1 MSCTLVSVYVQHH
14 CVNHKLTNKLRVL
27 IRMEVGELTRTFA
40 SKSTNCPL
48 CPVTVTVRGSV
59 ASTNSVCQVLSS
71 TPTHKSPG
79 TRLVYTL
86 LIHCSLICPLIL
98 QLSVVDSGNVIWSSQ
113 NLPTVSCN
121 LS

>member
-1 MSCTLVSVYVQHH
+1 M
-14 CVNHKLTNKLRVL
+14 HKL
-27 IRMEVGELTRTFA
+27 
-40 SKSTNCPL
+40 C
-48 CPVTVTVRGSV
+48 
-59 ASTNSVCQVLSS
+59 VLSS
-71 TPTHKSPG
+71 THTHESPG